1 MRTKLITDG
10 DYSVFVYQ
18 YGDADHVSK
27 PGQLLLRGKCDSD
40 LEDSLRAACESGE
53 FFVAEQIG
61 VPVLYAEL
69 YAISGGPT
77 VDDVAFHEFLR
88 LRVASKEEIES
99 LSTWSDLNTFVSRF
113 CAVKYWDCR
122 LSPHCF

>member
-1 MRTKLITDG
+1 MGTKAMTDD

-18 YGDADHVSK
+18 YGDADNVSK

-40 LEDSLRAACESGE
+40 LEDSVRAACESGE

-88 LRVASKEEIES
+88 LRLATPEETKS
-99 LSTWSDLNTFVSRF
+99 LPVRGDLDRFVSRF
-113 CAVKYWDCR
+113 CAVPYWDCR
-122 LSPHCF
+122 LSPHCR